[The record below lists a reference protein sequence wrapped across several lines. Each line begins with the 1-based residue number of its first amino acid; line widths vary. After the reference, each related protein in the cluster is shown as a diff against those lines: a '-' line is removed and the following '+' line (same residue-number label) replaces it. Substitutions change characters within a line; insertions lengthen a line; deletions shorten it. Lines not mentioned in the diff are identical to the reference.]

1 MAKQNY
7 EVGHKKPPK
16 QHQWK
21 QGQSGNPSGRPKK
34 VDKPKT
40 FLEDVASELSTQV
53 TLTDNG
59 VKVTMSL
66 SRALAKKILRDLMI
80 ASTRDTVRLLE
91 LLNKLRVFEL
101 QSVDLA
107 KLDDEDDEPIFSE
120 EDRRLL
126 KIACSDLEIEGD
138 IPQNWKTW

>member
-1 MAKQNY
+1 MAKLNY
-7 EVGHKKPPK
+7 DVGHKKSPK

-21 QGQSGNPSGRPKK
+21 AGQSGNPSGRPKK

-40 FLEDVASELSTQV
+40 FLEALASELATQV
-53 TLTDNG
+53 QLTDNG

-91 LLNKLRVFEL
+91 LLHKLRVLDL
-101 QSVDLA
+101 QSVDSA
-107 KLDDEDDEPIFSE
+107 KLDDRDDEPMFSE

-126 KIACSDLEIEGD
+126 KIVYSDLDIEGD
-138 IPQNWKTW
+138 IPQSFKTW

>member
-34 VDKPKT
+34 VDKPTT
-40 FLEDVASELSTQV
+40 FLEDLASELATQV
-53 TLTDNG
+53 QLNDNG

-66 SRALAKKILRDLMI
+66 SRALAKKILRDLMG
-80 ASTRDTVRLLE
+80 ASIKDTVRLIE
-91 LLNKLRVFEL
+91 LLNKLRIFEL
-101 QSVDLA
+101 QSIGLA
-107 KLDDEDDEPIFSE
+107 EPDDEEDEPMFTE

-126 KIACSDLEIEGD
+126 KIAYSDLDIEGD
-138 IPQNWKTW
+138 IPQSFKTW